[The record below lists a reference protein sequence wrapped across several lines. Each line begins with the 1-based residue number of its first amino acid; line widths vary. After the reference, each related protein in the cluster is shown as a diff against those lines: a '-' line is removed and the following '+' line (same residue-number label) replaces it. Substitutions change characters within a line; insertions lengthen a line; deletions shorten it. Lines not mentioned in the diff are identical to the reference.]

1 MLGADQKG
9 NVMAATQAAPV
20 RAAEADADYE
30 AYEKVVQIMSEAMS
44 ESIKQSL
51 SALKNEETFVEHIR
65 DAADARGLARDDVRA
80 EDLFEPFWRLAN
92 GVDLDVQ
99 WRSSAG
105 VPVRSALI
113 AGSVE
118 PPEGQERFSIGASAF
133 GFGIG
138 VSW

>member
-1 MLGADQKG
+1 
-9 NVMAATQAAPV
+9 MAATHVAPV
-20 RAAEADADYE
+20 RAADADTDADYE
-30 AYEKVVQIMSEAMS
+30 AYEKVVQIMSKAMS
-44 ESIKQSL
+44 ESIKKSL
-51 SALKNEETFVEHIR
+51 GALKDEETFVAHVR
-65 DAADARGLARDDVRA
+65 DVAEAEGLARDDVRA
-80 EDLFEPFWRLAN
+80 EDLFGPFWRLAN

-113 AGSVE
+113 GGSID